1 MLWSEP
7 DGVFSCD
14 ANLNGCG
21 AYYQGRYFHHQFPE
35 NIRQMKLHINALE
48 LLTLLVACKLW
59 SSEWCGK
66 KILVRCDNMS
76 TVHVIN
82 AGRTKCPYM
91 LMYVREMFA
100 VAAARQFCLKTVH
113 CEGTSNRLADS
124 LSRWEESPKFQDQFY
139 DITKHSDTTECIV
152 IDTLFKCDNEL

>member
-21 AYYQGRYFHHQFPE
+21 AYNHGRYFHCQFPE

-59 SSEWCGK
+59 SSEWREK
-66 KILVRCDNMS
+66 NILVQCDDMS

-82 AGRTKCPYM
+82 AG
-91 LMYVREMFA
+91 
-100 VAAARQFCLKTVH
+100 
-113 CEGTSNRLADS
+113 
-124 LSRWEESPKFQDQFY
+124 
-139 DITKHSDTTECIV
+139 
-152 IDTLFKCDNEL
+152 